1 VVYGL
6 EDDVENDVEIDDE
19 DTVVRSDESVTPT
32 NDILVREKENKELI
46 GFK

>member
-46 GFK
+46 DFK

>member
-1 VVYGL
+1 MVYGL